1 MAVASEVVVWL
12 VDDAAS
18 VRKSIRAVLES
29 TDITVRD
36 YASAREFLADFR
48 AGSRGCLVV
57 DQHMPFMSGIDL
69 LQHLANCRIAPPAIV
84 ITGQGSSA
92 LRTKALQAGA
102 VAMLDKPVDGVEL
115 IELIEATLAA
125 A

>member
-1 MAVASEVVVWL
+1 MTVARDAVVWL
-12 VDDAAS
+12 VDDVAS

-29 TDITVRD
+29 TDFTVRD
-36 YASAREFLADFR
+36 FATAKEFLADFQ

-57 DQHMPFMSGIDL
+57 DQHMPFMSGIEL
-69 LQHLANCRIAPPAIV
+69 LQHLTNCRIAPPAIV

-92 LRTKALQAGA
+92 LRAKAMQAGA
-102 VAMLDKPVDGVEL
+102 VAVLDKPVDGVEL